1 MASALMP
8 PFPFSEEDGRGT
20 ERGGTDGRG
29 SPADTQSGTSGI
41 MGVVWEGKGFL
52 LCTATAVP
60 LTVSESPL
68 ALLTLQ
74 LLVPAFD
81 V

>member
-1 MASALMP
+1 MV
-8 PFPFSEEDGRGT
+8 
-20 ERGGTDGRG
+20 GG
-29 SPADTQSGTSGI
+29 SLADTQSGTSGI
-41 MGVVWEGKGFL
+41 IGVEWEGKDFL

-60 LTVSESPL
+60 LTVSERPL

>member
-1 MASALMP
+1 MV
-8 PFPFSEEDGRGT
+8 G
-20 ERGGTDGRG
+20 G
-29 SPADTQSGTSGI
+29 SPADTQSGASGI
-41 MGVVWEGKGFL
+41 TGVVWEGTGFL

>member
-1 MASALMP
+1 MV
-8 PFPFSEEDGRGT
+8 G
-20 ERGGTDGRG
+20 G

-41 MGVVWEGKGFL
+41 TGVVWGGTGFL